1 MGIIEII
8 GNWYIKLFR
17 VIVYVLFLV
26 SLGMIYLGVENEQYW
41 LLLGLPLL
49 LLFAGNMS
57 LFILMYQ
64 RLESID
70 SKTPE

>member
-49 LLFAGNMS
+49 LLF
-57 LFILMYQ
+57 
-64 RLESID
+64 
-70 SKTPE
+70 